1 MEIYTNTM
9 TASTPSFGMPVVVA
23 TSPRS
28 AAPCLQQVKS
38 VATPWAHV
46 AGIAV
51 MDAVMDA
58 VDAVRGIELDAIRVK
73 GAFPGPTA
81 WRPPIV

>member
-1 MEIYTNTM
+1 MEIYTDTM
-9 TASTPSFGMPVVVA
+9 TASTPSFGMPVRVA
-23 TSPRS
+23 TLPRA
-28 AAPCLQQVKS
+28 AAPCLLQVTS

-46 AGIAV
+46 TGT
-51 MDAVMDA
+51 AVMDA

>member
-9 TASTPSFGMPVVVA
+9 TASTPSFGMPVAVA
-23 TSPRS
+23 TSPR
-28 AAPCLQQVKS
+28 AVAPCLPQVKS

-46 AGIAV
+46 AGI
-51 MDAVMDA
+51 AVMDA

>member
-1 MEIYTNTM
+1 MEIYTDTM
-9 TASTPSFGMPVVVA
+9 TASTPSFGMPVVA
-23 TSPRS
+23 ASPRV
-28 AAPCLQQVKS
+28 AAVCAQQLETV
-38 VATPWAHV
+38 TPWPLV
-46 AGIAV
+46 GGT
-51 MDAVMDA
+51 AVMDA

>member
-9 TASTPSFGMPVVVA
+9 TASTPSFGMPVAVA

-51 MDAVMDA
+51 MDAVA
-58 VDAVRGIELDAIRVK
+58 AVRGIELDAIRVK

>member
-1 MEIYTNTM
+1 MEIYTDTM
-9 TASTPSFGMPVVVA
+9 TASTPSFGMPVVA
-23 TSPRS
+23 TLPRV
-28 AAPCLQQVKS
+28 AAPCLQQLES
-38 VATPWAHV
+38 VTTSWGHV

-51 MDAVMDA
+51 MDAV
-58 VDAVRGIELDAIRVK
+58 DAVRGFELDAVRVK

>member
-9 TASTPSFGMPVVVA
+9 TASMPSFGMPVVA
-23 TSPRS
+23 ASPRV
-28 AAPCLQQVKS
+28 AASCVQQLETAVTS
-38 VATPWAHV
+38 WAHV
-46 AGIAV
+46 AGTAV
-51 MDAVMDA
+51 MGA

>member
-1 MEIYTNTM
+1 M
-9 TASTPSFGMPVVVA
+9 
-23 TSPRS
+23 
-28 AAPCLQQVKS
+28 KS

-46 AGIAV
+46 AGI
-51 MDAVMDA
+51 AVMDA

>member
-9 TASTPSFGMPVVVA
+9 TASTPSFGMPVVA
-23 TSPRS
+23 ASPRV
-28 AAPCLQQVKS
+28 APSCAQLRGTG
-38 VATPWAHV
+38 APTWGHV
-46 AGIAV
+46 AGTAV
-51 MDAVMDA
+51 KDV
-58 VDAVRGIELDAIRVK
+58 VDAVRGIELDATRVK